1 MCTVQCVNVSFNPLQ
16 WSHLPPYTVLAG
28 VSCDHAWPWAVGRMA
43 AVPAGLN
50 ARPLSALCNLWTAAK
65 YRRETLETA
74 LCYGLAEGTLPS
86 KAFPLFSHPLSSV
99 SFHPPF
105 HLLDFPPSFHLL
117 ALSLSSPTPLVLS
130 SASLSLSVSPLL
142 YITSS
147 HIHPLS
153 RKHIHVYCDK
163 KCNNISLFTLVC

>member
-16 WSHLPPYTVLAG
+16 WSHLPPYPVLAG

-86 KAFPLFSHPLSSV
+86 KAFPLFSHPLSSLFSS
-99 SFHPPF
+99 SFSSARFPPLFSSPRSQSIFSHTSGSVICFPLSFSLTTPLHHKQSHPPPQQKTYSC
-105 HLLDFPPSFHLL
+105 LL
-117 ALSLSSPTPLVLS
+117 
-130 SASLSLSVSPLL
+130 
-142 YITSS
+142 
-147 HIHPLS
+147 
-153 RKHIHVYCDK
+153 
-163 KCNNISLFTLVC
+163 